1 MFPTVPPP
9 APAIVA
15 YWPQEFHQFNLK
27 GDIRMLESHEIWTK
41 FIEIS
46 SIYRESGNNQ
56 EISDYLKNQLQNA
69 GFEVVQKENDG
80 TICAS
85 RGLNKE
91 HNNAIILQAHMDIV
105 GISADG
111 NSKKPIQ
118 MSIKDGWLYANDRTL
133 GADNGLGVAAILAIA
148 NDPKFKATPL
158 EMIITTDEET
168 GMDGARHL
176 SEKDFYGKY
185 LINLDTEEFG
195 VIIKGCAGI
204 NQFDLNE
211 KIKMQVLEN
220 QDYEKISV
228 AISGAR
234 GGHSA
239 TIKEESLIPLNILLS
254 EFKGIKDLK
263 LVSLSSG
270 ERYNAIPRNAEVEF
284 LVPKSETNDVVKIL
298 QTHLEKIKADNLSEN
313 PNFGFTISS
322 TAAPVGTKYVDSAFQ
337 SKMFSALESIP
348 KGLLSKFADNDST
361 KTSQNLGV
369 IKISDGNFFAQ
380 IMGRSAD
387 KKEGQELKSKTSEI
401 LSKLF
406 DKPIS
411 TADSTPIWQ
420 PQPESLLQ
428 NAAEKA
434 FLQIYPT
441 QKSVI
446 KVEHGGLE
454 SAIFTQKAPNLEQI
468 SIGPTIEEPHSIQER
483 VKIDTV
489 VPFYNWLSK
498 TIKLLN

>member
-1 MFPTVPPP
+1 V
-9 APAIVA
+9 
-15 YWPQEFHQFNLK
+15 
-27 GDIRMLESHEIWTK
+27 LESHEIWTK

-46 SIYRESGNNQ
+46 SIYRESGHNE
-56 EISDYLKNQLQNA
+56 EISNYLKNQLQED
-69 GFEVVQKENDG
+69 GFEVVQKKNDG
-80 TICAS
+80 TICAK
-85 RGLNKE
+85 RRLNKE
-91 HNNAIILQAHMDIV
+91 NNNAIILQAHMDIV

-111 NSKKPIQ
+111 NSKKPIEL
-118 MSIKDGWLYANDRTL
+118 SIKDGWLYANDRTL

-148 NDPKFKATPL
+148 KDPKFRDCPL
-158 EMIITTDEET
+158 EMIITTNEET
-168 GMDGARHL
+168 GMDGARKL

-211 KIKMQVLEN
+211 KIKMQTLEN
-220 QDYEKISV
+220 NDYEKITLV
-228 AISGAR
+228 ISGAR

-284 LVPKSETNDVVKIL
+284 LVPKSEATEVVKTL
-298 QTHLEKIKADNLSEN
+298 QIHFEKLKEANLAEN
-313 PNFGFTISS
+313 PNFVYSISS
-322 TAAPVGTKYVDSAFQ
+322 IDAPTGTKYVDETFQ
-337 SKMFSALESIP
+337 SKMFKALETIP
-348 KGLLSKFADNDST
+348 KGLLSKFDDNDST

-369 IKISDGNFFAQ
+369 IKLSDGNFFAQ

-387 KKEGQELKSKTSEI
+387 KKEGQEHKSKTSEI

-406 DKPIS
+406 DKSIS

-428 NAAEKA
+428 KAAEKA
-434 FLQIYPT
+434 FSTLYPN

-498 TIKLLN
+498 TIDLLF